1 MVINEIILIFMNTGK
16 FIIMQNE
23 VNRRKF
29 ITNITKGVGATVI
42 LSSPLAS
49 FASGFLRKPVTVG
62 EIIDLF
68 KKEVSQE
75 MGADTVDTLKAG
87 NRDIVVTGIVTTMF
101 ATIEVIRKAIALDAN
116 FIIAHE
122 PTFYNHRDETKWL
135 ENDEVYRYKAD
146 LLKQHNIAVWRNH
159 DYIHSTKPDG
169 VMEGV
174 ADQLGWKKYQEANQ
188 VIYNLPTA
196 LTLKAMISHLKAKLH
211 IQTLRYIG
219 NPDQLCKKILLLPG
233 ASGGTT
239 QIESTSTMKPDVL
252 VCGEISEWETAEY
265 VRDARA
271 QGKQLSLVVLGHI
284 ASEEPGS
291 AFMAQ
296 WLKEKFPQIKTS
308 HVPAGNS
315 LSFL

>member
-1 MVINEIILIFMNTGK
+1 
-16 FIIMQNE
+16 MQNE

-29 ITNITKGVGATVI
+29 ITNITKGVGFAVI
-42 LSSPLAS
+42 LSSPLVS
-49 FASGFLRKPVTVG
+49 FASGFLRTPVTVG
-62 EIIDLF
+62 EVIDLF
-68 KKEVSQE
+68 KKEVSHE

-101 ATIEVIRKAIALDAN
+101 ATIEVIRKAIALGAN

-122 PTFYNHRDETKWL
+122 PTFYNHRDETQWL

-159 DYIHSTKPDG
+159 DYIHSVTPDG

-174 ADQLGWKKYQEANQ
+174 ADQLEWKKYQEENQ
-188 VIYNLPTA
+188 VIYNLPA
-196 LTLKAMISHLKAKLH
+196 ITLKAMISHLKSKLH
-211 IQTLRYIG
+211 IQTVRYIG
-219 NPDQLCKKILLLPG
+219 NLDQLCKKILLLPG
-233 ASGGTT
+233 AAGGTT
-239 QIESTSTMKPDVL
+239 QIKKISTMKPDVL
-252 VCGEISEWETAEY
+252 VCGEIAEWETAEY

-271 QGKQLSLVVLGHI
+271 KGQQLSLVVLGHI

-291 AFMAQ
+291 VFMAQ

-308 HVPAGNS
+308 HIPAGNS